1 MLPDENGGF
10 RKTIGET
17 QSAGEIHSTI
27 LPKGAR
33 LAKTLG
39 TLGVASLAGAAFQK
53 PEAAAMFYSTD
64 DASINDDIE
73 QLIRDSGFEPV
84 RVGNIDQS
92 IRIEVFGDLH
102 EFGALGKIV
111 TSSEA
116 LGKI

>member
-64 DASINDDIE
+64 DASI
-73 QLIRDSGFEPV
+73 LINPSE
-84 RVGNIDQS
+84 
-92 IRIEVFGDLH
+92 LKC
-102 EFGALGKIV
+102 LV
-111 TSSEA
+111 TCTN
-116 LGKI
+116 LVP